1 MEAVVFGDGFR
12 LVDASVAFLVATI
25 TILEVL
31 VDWGVTL
38 VAVIFDGGCWLVVE
52 SADCL
57 VISTAILGVIVNWGV
72 AMVADDRWYGF
83 SFSVIGG
90 FSVCNVTSTPCC
102 APRELLLWTARQ
114 ERREISRNSYVKS
127 TKNKPEWK
135 KRLLYLEG
143 RGGGGG
149 GGGGM
154 RRWRKKLLEVLV
166 LSFNFS
172 PFYEVLR
179 PRKNEPVALLFNQRL
194 IGRSWLGTETAC
206 ARLRRKLSFILSRC
220 VSFHVR
226 RK

>member
-38 VAVIFDGGCWLVVE
+38 VAVIFNGGCWLVVE

-90 FSVCNVTSTPCC
+90 FSVCNVTSTPRC

-114 ERREISRNSYVKS
+114 ERREISRNPYVKS
-127 TKNKPEWK
+127 TKDKTEWK

-143 RGGGGG
+143 RGGGVMVGLWGG
-149 GGGGM
+149 EE
-154 RRWRKKLLEVLV
+154 RELLEVLV

>member
-72 AMVADDRWYGF
+72 AMVADERWYGF

-90 FSVCNVTSTPCC
+90 LIVCNVTSTPRC

-114 ERREISRNSYVKS
+114 ERREISRNPYVKS

-135 KRLLYLEG
+135 KRLLYLEE
-143 RGGGGG
+143 GGGGW
-149 GGGGM
+149 GM

-172 PFYEVLR
+172 PFHEVLR

-206 ARLRRKLSFILSRC
+206 ARLRCKLSFILSRC